1 MLASRSRRTSSPR
14 THTHGFTIIELLIVI
29 VVIAILAALSIV
41 TYTGI
46 QNRARETAVQ
56 ADLSN
61 MARQLGI
68 ESAQAEGSYPSVLP
82 SLSSLNSST
91 SFIYTTDN
99 GDTTFCLTAYNQV
112 NPTIVYNISSST
124 GIQAG
129 ACTGHVVPGGGSS
142 NNNNTVTV
150 STFAG
155 SGTQGYLDGTGTGA
169 QFNTLRGIAIDSA
182 GNVYVADTNN
192 QRIRKISPSGVV
204 TTLAGSGTAGYLD
217 GTGTAAQFRSS
228 FGIDIDATDTIYVAD
243 TSNYRIR
250 KITPG
255 GIVTTLAG
263 SGMPGFADGTGTA
276 AQFNQPYDVAVDSAG
291 NVYVGDW
298 GNHRIRKIS
307 PSGVVTTLAGSGT
320 AGYLDGT
327 GTAAQFNQPSGIAI
341 DSTGVVY
348 VADCENHRI
357 RKVTSSGVV
366 TTFAGSG
373 IAGYLDGTGTAA
385 QFDNPCGVAIDT
397 TTDTI
402 YVADGFNNRIRKIT
416 PSGVVTTLAG
426 TGVAG
431 FVDGTGTVAQ
441 FSFPIGMTFDNAGNL
456 YVADTSNYRIRKI
469 EITP

>member
-1 MLASRSRRTSSPR
+1 
-14 THTHGFTIIELLIVI
+14 
-29 VVIAILAALSIV
+29 
-41 TYTGI
+41 
-46 QNRARETAVQ
+46 
-56 ADLSN
+56 
-61 MARQLGI
+61 
-68 ESAQAEGSYPSVLP
+68 
-82 SLSSLNSST
+82 
-91 SFIYTTDN
+91 
-99 GDTTFCLTAYNQV
+99 
-112 NPTIVYNISSST
+112 
-124 GIQAG
+124 
-129 ACTGHVVPGGGSS
+129 
-142 NNNNTVTV
+142 
-150 STFAG
+150 
-155 SGTQGYLDGTGTGA
+155 
-169 QFNTLRGIAIDSA
+169 
-182 GNVYVADTNN
+182 
-192 QRIRKISPSGVV
+192 
-204 TTLAGSGTAGYLD
+204 
-217 GTGTAAQFRSS
+217 
-228 FGIDIDATDTIYVAD
+228 
-243 TSNYRIR
+243 
-250 KITPG
+250 
-255 GIVTTLAG
+255 
-263 SGMPGFADGTGTA
+263 
-276 AQFNQPYDVAVDSAG
+276 
-291 NVYVGDW
+291 
-298 GNHRIRKIS
+298 
-307 PSGVVTTLAGSGT
+307 VTTLAGSGT

-402 YVADGFNNRIRKIT
+402 YVADGLNNRIRKIT

>member
-1 MLASRSRRTSSPR
+1 MSLHTHTHTHTSKPLAVRRTSSPR

-129 ACTGHVVPGGGSS
+129 ACTGHTVPGGSS
-142 NNNNTVTV
+142 NNNSNGVTV
-150 STFAG
+150 STF
-155 SGTQGYLDGTGTGA
+155 
-169 QFNTLRGIAIDSA
+169 
-182 GNVYVADTNN
+182 
-192 QRIRKISPSGVV
+192 
-204 TTLAGSGTAGYLD
+204 
-217 GTGTAAQFRSS
+217 
-228 FGIDIDATDTIYVAD
+228 
-243 TSNYRIR
+243 
-250 KITPG
+250 
-255 GIVTTLAG
+255 
-263 SGMPGFADGTGTA
+263 
-276 AQFNQPYDVAVDSAG
+276 
-291 NVYVGDW
+291 
-298 GNHRIRKIS
+298 
-307 PSGVVTTLAGSGT
+307 AGSGT

-327 GTAAQFNQPSGIAI
+327 GTAAQFNQPYGLAF
-341 DSTGVVY
+341 DSTGNLY
-348 VADCENHRI
+348 VADLQNHRI
-357 RKVTSSGVV
+357 RRITPSGVV

-373 IAGYLDGTGTAA
+373 VNGNVNGTGTAA
-385 QFDNPCGVAIDT
+385 QFNYPAGIAVDSAGNV
-397 TTDTI
+397 
-402 YVADGFNNRIRKIT
+402 YVADNGNRRIRKIS
-416 PSGVVTTLAG
+416 PGGVVTTLAG
-426 TGVAG
+426 SGAAGFADGTGVAALFNG
-431 FVDGTGTVAQ
+431 PTGIAVDSAANV
-441 FSFPIGMTFDNAGNL
+441 
-456 YVADTSNYRIRKI
+456 YVADRGNHRIRKITPGGVVTTIAGTGVLGFADGLGSTAQFYNPSDMGIDSTGNIYVADQSNHRIRKI

>member
-228 FGIDIDATDTIYVAD
+228 FGI
-243 TSNYRIR
+243 
-250 KITPG
+250 
-255 GIVTTLAG
+255 
-263 SGMPGFADGTGTA
+263 
-276 AQFNQPYDVAVDSAG
+276 AVDSAG

-402 YVADGFNNRIRKIT
+402 YVADGLNNRIRKIT

>member
-1 MLASRSRRTSSPR
+1 
-14 THTHGFTIIELLIVI
+14 
-29 VVIAILAALSIV
+29 
-41 TYTGI
+41 
-46 QNRARETAVQ
+46 
-56 ADLSN
+56 

-217 GTGTAAQFRSS
+217 GTGTAAQF
-228 FGIDIDATDTIYVAD
+228 
-243 TSNYRIR
+243 
-250 KITPG
+250 
-255 GIVTTLAG
+255 
-263 SGMPGFADGTGTA
+263 
-276 AQFNQPYDVAVDSAG
+276 
-291 NVYVGDW
+291 
-298 GNHRIRKIS
+298 
-307 PSGVVTTLAGSGT
+307 
-320 AGYLDGT
+320 
-327 GTAAQFNQPSGIAI
+327 NQPSGIAI

-402 YVADGFNNRIRKIT
+402 YVADGLNNRIRKIT